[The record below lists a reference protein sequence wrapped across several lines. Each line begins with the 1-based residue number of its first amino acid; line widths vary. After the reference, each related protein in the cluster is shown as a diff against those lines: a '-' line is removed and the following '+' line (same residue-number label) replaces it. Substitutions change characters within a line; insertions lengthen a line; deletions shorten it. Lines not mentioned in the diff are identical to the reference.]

1 MEKQG
6 KTNALPADRTA
17 PSGASRKGLKVT
29 LPILIIIVALA
40 AALYIGSTAPKAR
53 RTPPV
58 RETPLVEV
66 LPARH
71 TSQKVTVPAMG
82 SIIPA
87 REITLKS
94 RVAGDIV
101 KINPRFTEGGH
112 LQAGQMVL
120 KIDDQDYRLAVAE
133 QHSQVVSAEYAL
145 KLELGRQ
152 DVAKREWELLSGETS
167 QKAPDSELALRKP
180 HLEKAQADLAAA
192 RAAMKRAEL
201 DLVRTTVRA
210 PFNCIVRTKKVD
222 LGSHVSSQDQLAEL
236 VGTDEYRVRA
246 SVPVDR
252 LKWIS
257 IPRGGD
263 EGGSKVRILY
273 GNGTGYERRGSVVK
287 LLGDLEE
294 EGRMARILI
303 LVNDPLDLKSS
314 GNIRPPLLIGEYVRV
329 EIEGPELEGVVALP
343 RTALRDGRSIWMI
356 GDDNTLDIRAVDIV
370 WRGEETVLV
379 KNSLADGEWIII
391 TDLST
396 PIQGMKVMVN
406 KPKDTPP
413 VTSPKSDKK
422 K

>member
-1 MEKQG
+1 MEKQEQ
-6 KTNALPADRTA
+6 TDAPAT
-17 PSGASRKGLKVT
+17 GRKGLKIT
-29 LPILIIIVALA
+29 LPILIIVVALA

-58 RETPLVEV
+58 REAPLVEV
-66 LPARH
+66 LQARH
-71 TSQKVTVPAMG
+71 TSQRVTVPAMG

-87 REITLKS
+87 REVTLKS
-94 RVAGDIV
+94 QVAGDIV
-101 KINPRFTEGGH
+101 KINPRFEEGGH
-112 LQAGQMVL
+112 LKEGEQIL

-133 QHSQVVSAEYAL
+133 QHSAVVSAEYAL
-145 KLELGRQ
+145 KLEMGRQ
-152 DVAKREWELLSGETS
+152 DVAKREWELLGGSP

-201 DLVRTTVRA
+201 DLARTIVRA

-222 LGSHVSSQDQLAEL
+222 LGSHVSSQDQIAEL

-252 LKWIS
+252 LRWIS
-257 IPRGGD
+257 IPRGGND
-263 EGGSKVRILY
+263 GGSKARIVY
-273 GNGTGYERRGSVVK
+273 GNGSGYERRGTVIK

-303 LVNDPLDLKSS
+303 TVTDPLNLTSPES
-314 GNIRPPLLIGEYVRV
+314 NRPPLLIGEYVRV

-343 RTALRDGRSIWMI
+343 RTALRDGRNIWI
-356 GDDNTLDIRAVDIV
+356 ADGNDSLDIRRMDIV

-379 KNSLADGEWIII
+379 RNSLADGERIII

-406 KPKDTPP
+406 EPAGTAATAKPQ
-413 VTSPKSDKK
+413 
-422 K
+422 